1 MNLLRQ
7 SIRSMLLE
15 MAGGA
20 RQNLER
26 DRFKDTIDYKFA
38 QYAINEVPFF
48 LSAADSRR
56 AKKKYGGLDG
66 IKGGMIYSGGRIESK
81 KQLASLQAIQQ
92 GGTVSVSMKSYS
104 HRKATA
110 RAFADFVMTYDAVA
124 GGRAMAAAMRRGSS
138 GEYGSYLITI
148 EANEDTIVINTA
160 KKDGV
165 TRSVESELIID
176 GTVNVIGVEIVAPLQ
191 KDSWPQY
198 TIQQWDNLKD
208 LESTVFLG
216 AWLEH
221 NHIDPWQNGH
231 LKDFLNEM
239 TASLVGLEMLLKDFQ
254 NVKLLTMASKQY
266 YEWLSAHPLVGDL
279 LARVELNKKKGESG
293 ITTKIDGKRVSL
305 GKKLFTKVLQLKG
318 TKLIALEFQEAKQKL
333 QKGLN
338 VLEATPESF
347 GVLNGGGIFSWMTP
361 FYVGE
366 YFRAL
371 DKLSSIGML
380 EYKHTVPLERLQ
392 EWFEDIAQIGINE
405 QNWKE
410 HRAIL
415 VQLRDIRNNGW
426 SKMMTFL
433 QEEVDSE
440 LELDKAIK
448 SYLHSVYESANDYKT
463 INKWQDNSKF
473 LRELPDMLRHTIQT
487 LGQV

>member
-1 MNLLRQ
+1 MKLLRAT
-7 SIRSMLLE
+7 IRSMLLE

-38 QYAINEVPFF
+38 QYAINEVPFH
-48 LSAADSRR
+48 LSASDSKR
-56 AKKKYGGLDG
+56 AKQKYGGLDG
-66 IKGGMIYSGGRIESK
+66 IKGGVIYSGGRINTQ

-124 GGRAMAAAMRRGSS
+124 GGRAMNAAIRRGSS

-165 TRSVESELIID
+165 TRKVEAELIID

-198 TIQQWDNLKD
+198 TIQQWDELKD

-216 AWLEH
+216 AWLDH
-221 NHIDPWQNGH
+221 NSIDPWQDGQ
-231 LKDFLNEM
+231 LEDFLDEM
-239 TASLVGLEMLLKDFQ
+239 TASLVGLETLLKEFQ
-254 NVKLLTMASKQY
+254 DVQLLTMASEQY
-266 YEWLSAHPLVGDL
+266 YDWLNVHPLVDDL

-305 GKKLFTKVLQLKG
+305 GKKLFAKVLQLKG
-318 TKLIALEFQEAKQKL
+318 TKLIALEFQEAKENL
-333 QKGLN
+333 QKSLN
-338 VLEATPESF
+338 PLEATPDSF
-347 GVLNGGGIFSWMTP
+347 GVLNGGGYSSWMTP

-371 DKLSSIGML
+371 DKLSSIGIL
-380 EYKHTVPLERLQ
+380 EYKHTVPLQKLQ
-392 EWFEDIAQIGINE
+392 EWFEDVAKIGINE

-415 VQLRDIRNNGW
+415 VQLRGIRNNKW

-440 LELDKAIK
+440 LEIDKAIK
-448 SYLHSVYESANDYKT
+448 SYLHSVYESANDYRT
-463 INKWQDNSKF
+463 INKWQDNAKF
-473 LRELPDMLRHTIQT
+473 LKELPDMLGHCLQA
-487 LGQV
+487 LGQI

>member
-1 MNLLRQ
+1 MKLLRQ
-7 SIRSMLLE
+7 SIRSILLE

-38 QYAINEVPFF
+38 QYAINEVPFH
-48 LSAADSRR
+48 LSASDSRR

-66 IKGGMIYSGGRIESK
+66 IKGGVIYSGGRINTQ

-124 GGRAMAAAMRRGSS
+124 GGRAMAAAMQRGSS

-165 TRSVESELIID
+165 TRSVEAELIID

-198 TIQQWDNLKD
+198 TIQQWDDLKD

-221 NHIDPWQNGH
+221 NRIDPWQDGH
-231 LKDFLNEM
+231 LEDFLDEM
-239 TASLVGLEMLLKDFQ
+239 TASLVGLETLLKEFQ
-254 NVKLLTMASKQY
+254 NVKLLTMASEQY
-266 YEWLSAHPLVGDL
+266 YDWLNAHPLVGDL
-279 LARVELNKKKGESG
+279 LARVELDKKKGQSG

-305 GKKLFTKVLQLKG
+305 GKGLFSKILQQKG
-318 TKLIALEFQEAKQKL
+318 ANLIGLEFQEAKQKL
-333 QKGLN
+333 EKSLKP
-338 VLEATPESF
+338 LDASEDSF
-347 GVLNGGGIFSWMTP
+347 GVLNSGAYFSWMTP
-361 FYVGE
+361 FHVEE
-366 YFRAL
+366 YFL
-371 DKLSSIGML
+371 SLEKLAKIGML
-380 EYKHTVPLERLQ
+380 EYKHTLPLVRFQ
-392 EWFEDIAQIGINE
+392 EWFEEVAEMGVNEIN
-405 QNWKE
+405 WRA

-415 VQLRDIRNNGW
+415 VQLASIHNNRW
-426 SKMMTFL
+426 TKMMDFL
-433 QEEVDSE
+433 EAEADSDLAIDRAVEE
-440 LELDKAIK
+440 
-448 SYLHSVYESANDYKT
+448 YLGSFYQSVNDYRT
-463 INKWQDNSKF
+463 INKWKDKSNF
-473 LRELPDMLRHTIQT
+473 LEKLPDMLKYCIQAM
-487 LGQV
+487 GQV